1 MRRMWKLIAILAL
14 LALAAC
20 GGPGEEQ
27 VRAEDFFP
35 SATGQSFT
43 YTIEVREAE
52 PLAYEETLWPL
63 GGDQVMGYSS
73 RRRFAAAMD
82 GTKKFTLTMTV
93 KGPAAK
99 QGPLQYPKGVEL
111 VVVTDELG
119 IYQDAKQVFWA
130 IRGSSD
136 THDFAAQQ
144 VVTYD
149 QFSPSAPTGGGF
161 GMVTDDGFAQQLLFF
176 EQKPG
181 VSIGFG
187 DKPVDT
193 LTYVGVEQSAPGYT
207 SGPILHFR
215 REVKDSDKKES
226 VLDSGFTEDMWF
238 AQGKGLVV
246 LEQKVD
252 GKTSMVWTL
261 ANT

>member
-1 MRRMWKLIAILAL
+1 
-14 LALAAC
+14 
-20 GGPGEEQ
+20 
-27 VRAEDFFP
+27 
-35 SATGQSFT
+35 
-43 YTIEVREAE
+43 
-52 PLAYEETLWPL
+52 
-63 GGDQVMGYSS
+63 
-73 RRRFAAAMD
+73 
-82 GTKKFTLTMTV
+82 
-93 KGPAAK
+93 
-99 QGPLQYPKGVEL
+99 
-111 VVVTDELG
+111 
-119 IYQDAKQVFWA
+119 
-130 IRGSSD
+130 
-136 THDFAAQQ
+136 
-144 VVTYD
+144 
-149 QFSPSAPTGGGF
+149 
-161 GMVTDDGFAQQLLFF
+161 MVTDDGFAQQLLFF